1 MYRCY
6 YEKEKKFSVQSVQVY
21 TVYRLLF
28 YEYEFDGQ
36 SIYRGIYIGM
46 GENKKSALATLAK
59 RCFALFLFFLGGG
72 YIYGIL
78 SVSIRIYI
86 GEDFRYIFLLY
97 PSHIYKKPTCT
108 RVHLYT
114 LYTLCTPIYIFIFLF
129 LFISTLYIMYS
140 PYSLFIIS
148 KRGCEQ
154 YKLVFMICVMI

>member
-6 YEKEKKFSVQSVQVY
+6 YEKEKKISVQSVQVY

-59 RCFALFLFFLGGG
+59 RCFALFLFLGDIYFFWGGG

-86 GEDFRYIFLLY
+86 GEDF
-97 PSHIYKKPTCT
+97 
-108 RVHLYT
+108 
-114 LYTLCTPIYIFIFLF
+114 
-129 LFISTLYIMYS
+129 
-140 PYSLFIIS
+140 
-148 KRGCEQ
+148 
-154 YKLVFMICVMI
+154 

>member
-1 MYRCY
+1 MR
-6 YEKEKKFSVQSVQVY
+6 KKIKFSVQSVQVY

-46 GENKKSALATLAK
+46 GENKKNALATLAK
-59 RCFALFLFFLGGG
+59 RCFALFLFLGDIYFFGG
-72 YIYGIL
+72 
-78 SVSIRIYI
+78 RIYI
-86 GEDFRYIFLLY
+86 RYPLGIYTNIYRGGFLD
-97 PSHIYKKPTCT
+97 IYFYYIHLIYIKSP
-108 RVHLYT
+108 RVHVYT
-114 LYTLCTPIYIFIFLF
+114 LYTPIYIFIFLF

>member
-59 RCFALFLFFLGGG
+59 RCFALFLFFGDIYFFGG
-72 YIYGIL
+72 
-78 SVSIRIYI
+78 RIYI
-86 GEDFRYIFLLY
+86 RYPLGIYTNIYRGGFLD
-97 PSHIYKKPTCT
+97 IYFYYIHLIYIKSP

-114 LYTLCTPIYIFIFLF
+114 LYTPIYIFIFLF